1 MKLAI
6 AALLLAVFAAGV
18 HWGTFAAGGSDSY
31 CYVHQAEGWATG
43 HLQVVEPLAFE
54 APWPNAPLTFA
65 PAGHIPSP
73 TVRGAAVPMCP
84 AGLSIAMAPF
94 VWAGGARG
102 VFLVVPLFGALLVW
116 SVYVLGSRFSR
127 RVGLASAA
135 LVACSPAF
143 LFQLMQPMSDVPAA
157 ALWVMAAASATRAS
171 RRAPLMAGLA
181 TSSAILV
188 RPNLLPMGIVLG
200 AFFLAKGTE
209 SGAATTHAGESR
221 RHLTLSPHF
230 AEAAIFAATA
240 APGCLAVALIQQMFY
255 GSPLRSGYGSLDVLF
270 SAANI
275 GPNAARYLTWMWQSH
290 TPAWLIAL
298 AAPFVLPGSL
308 TALLLS
314 LAAVN
319 VACYLPYAVFND
331 WWYLRFLLPAIAIV
345 IVLMTAVINA
355 IAARFDNLQVRE
367 EASRAHPSRTRR
379 VRAAVVG
386 VVAVILC
393 LLFIQQAR
401 GRSVFDLHRLESRY
415 ERAGVYVAGHLPP
428 NALVIT
434 SWESGSV
441 RFYGHRRTLV
451 WDALDPAWLDRVIA
465 YSRARGLE
473 PFLLFE
479 RWEEP
484 IFRQRFAGSAIAA
497 LDWPPAAEIA
507 GQVRIYRP
515 DDREKYLSGNGVAT
529 EYAR

>member
-1 MKLAI
+1 MKFLI
-6 AALLLAVFAAGV
+6 AAVCLAVIAAGIR
-18 HWGTFAAGGSDSY
+18 WGTFAAGGSDSY

-43 HLQVVEPLAFE
+43 RLEVVEPLALE

-65 PAGHIPSP
+65 PAGHVPSP
-73 TVRGAAVPMCP
+73 TVQGAAVPMCP
-84 AGLSIAMAPF
+84 AGLSIAMASF
-94 VWAGGARG
+94 IWGGMAGGAGG

-143 LFQLMQPMSDVPAA
+143 LFQLMQPMNDVPTA
-157 ALWVMAAASATRAS
+157 ALWVMAAASATGAS

-181 TSSAILV
+181 TSAAILV

-200 AFFLAKGTE
+200 IFFLAKGTE
-209 SGAATTHAGESR
+209 SGAATTHTGESR
-221 RHLTLSPHF
+221 RHLTLSPHL
-230 AEAAIFAATA
+230 ADGVIFAAA
-240 APGCLAVALIQQMFY
+240 SAPGCIAVGLIQQMFY

-275 GPNAARYLTWMWQSH
+275 GPNAARYFTWMWQSH

-345 IVLMTAVINA
+345 LILMAAVIDS
-355 IAARFDNLQVRE
+355 IAARFNNLQVRD
-367 EASRAHPSRTRR
+367 PVSRTQR
-379 VRAAVVG
+379 VRAALVG
-386 VVAVILC
+386 VFTILLC
-393 LLFIQQAR
+393 SLFIREAR
-401 GRSVFDLHRLESRY
+401 ARSVFDLHRLESRY

-441 RFYGHRRTLV
+441 RFYGHRKTLV

-484 IFRQRFAGSAIAA
+484 LFRQRFAGSAIAA

-515 DDREKYLSGNGVAT
+515 NDREKYLSGTGVAT

>member
-1 MKLAI
+1 MRVGV

-43 HLQVVEPLAFE
+43 HLQVVEPLALE
-54 APWPNAPLTFA
+54 APWPEAPLTFA

-73 TVRGAAVPMCP
+73 TVRGAQVPMCP

-94 VWAGGARG
+94 VWAGRAGGKGGSGGARG
-102 VFLVVPLFGALLVW
+102 VYLVVPLFGALLVW
-116 SVYVLGSRFSR
+116 AVYVLGSRFSR

-143 LFQLMQPMSDVPAA
+143 LFQLMQPMTDVPAA
-157 ALWVMAAASATRAS
+157 ALWVMAAAYATGPG

-181 TSSAILV
+181 TGAAILV

-200 AFFLAKGTE
+200 LYFLGRR
-209 SGAATTHAGESR
+209 SSR
-221 RHLTLSPHF
+221 VADSLT
-230 AEAAIFAATA
+230 FAAA
-240 APGCLAVALIQQMFY
+240 SAPACLAVALIQQMFY
-255 GSPLRSGYGSLDVLF
+255 GSPLRSGYGSLAVLF

-275 GPNAARYLTWMWQSH
+275 VPNAARYFMWMWQSH

-345 IVLMTAVINA
+345 IVLMTAVIDA
-355 IAARFDNLQVRE
+355 IAARFNNLPVRE
-367 EASRAHPSRTRR
+367 EASRTDLSRTGKLLN
-379 VRAAVVG
+379 RAAVVG
-386 VVAVILC
+386 VVAVVIC

-401 GRSVFDLHRLESRY
+401 ARSVFDLHRLEARY

-428 NALVIT
+428 NALIIT
-434 SWESGSV
+434 SWESGSI
-441 RFYGHRRTLV
+441 RFYGHRKTLV
-451 WDALDPAWLDRVIA
+451 WDALDPAWLDRAIA
-465 YSRARGLE
+465 YSRARGFE

-484 IFRQRFAGSAIAA
+484 IFRQRFAGGAIAA

-515 DDREKYLSGNGVAT
+515 DDRAKYLSGNGVAT

>member
-18 HWGTFAAGGSDSY
+18 HWGTFAAGGSDWY

-43 HLQVVEPLAFE
+43 HLQVVEPLALE
-54 APWPNAPLTFA
+54 APWPDAPLTFA
-65 PAGHIPSP
+65 PAGHIPSS
-73 TVRGAAVPMCP
+73 TLRGAAVPMCP

-94 VWAGGARG
+94 VRAGG

-116 SVYVLGSRFSR
+116 SVYVLGSRFSP

-157 ALWVMAAASATRAS
+157 ALWVMAAASATGAS

-181 TSSAILV
+181 TSAAILV

-200 AFFLAKGTE
+200 LYFLSVNPTCRLKVV
-209 SGAATTHAGESR
+209 SR
-221 RHLTLSPHF
+221 RHRGLTPAVS
-230 AEAAIFAATA
+230 FAAA
-240 APGCLAVALIQQMFY
+240 SAPGCLAVALIQQMFY
-255 GSPLRSGYGSLDVLF
+255 GSPLRSGYGSLDALF
-270 SAANI
+270 STANI
-275 GPNAARYLTWMWQSH
+275 GPNAARYFTWMWQSH
-290 TPAWLIAL
+290 TPAWLLAL

-345 IVLMTAVINA
+345 IVLMTAVVDG
-355 IAARFDNLQVRE
+355 IAART
-367 EASRAHPSRTRR
+367 SRIDLSRTRR

-386 VVAVILC
+386 VVALVIC
-393 LLFIQQAR
+393 PLFIREAR
-401 GRSVFDLHRLESRY
+401 ARSAFDLHRLESRY

-434 SWESGSV
+434 SWESGSI
-441 RFYGHRRTLV
+441 RFYGHRTTLV
-451 WDALDPAWLDRVIA
+451 WDALDPAWLDRAIA

-484 IFRQRFAGSAIAA
+484 NFRQRFAGSAIAT

-515 DDREKYLSGNGVAT
+515 DDRRKYLSGNGVAT
-529 EYAR
+529 DYAR

>member
-43 HLQVVEPLAFE
+43 HPQVVEPLALE
-54 APWPNAPLTFA
+54 APWPDAPLTFA
-65 PAGHIPSP
+65 PAGHIPSS

-94 VWAGGARG
+94 VRAGG

-116 SVYVLGSRFSR
+116 SVYVLGARFSR
-127 RVGLASAA
+127 RVGFASAA
-135 LVACSPAF
+135 LAACSPAF

-157 ALWVMAAASATRAS
+157 ALWVMAAASATGAS

-181 TSSAILV
+181 TSAAILV

-200 AFFLAKGTE
+200 LYFLGKRSSRL
-209 SGAATTHAGESR
+209 SGS
-221 RHLTLSPHF
+221 LM
-230 AEAAIFAATA
+230 FAAA
-240 APGCLAVALIQQMFY
+240 SAPGCLAVALIQQMFY
-255 GSPLRSGYGSLDVLF
+255 GSPLRSGYGSLDALF

-275 GPNAARYLTWMWQSH
+275 VPNAARYFTWMWESH

-345 IVLMTAVINA
+345 IVLMTAVIDA
-355 IAARFDNLQVRE
+355 VGART
-367 EASRAHPSRTRR
+367 SRIDLSRTRR

-386 VVAVILC
+386 VVALVIC
-393 LLFIQQAR
+393 LLFIREAR
-401 GRSVFDLHRLESRY
+401 ARSVFDLDRLESRY

-441 RFYGHRRTLV
+441 RFYGHRQTLV
-451 WDALDPAWLDRVIA
+451 WDALDPAWLDRAIA

-484 IFRQRFAGSAIAA
+484 NFRQRFAGSAIAT

-515 DDREKYLSGNGVAT
+515 DDRQKYLSGNGVAT
-529 EYAR
+529 DYAR

>member
-1 MKLAI
+1 M
-6 AALLLAVFAAGV
+6 F
-18 HWGTFAAGGSDSY
+18 
-31 CYVHQAEGWATG
+31 
-43 HLQVVEPLAFE
+43 
-54 APWPNAPLTFA
+54 
-65 PAGHIPSP
+65 
-73 TVRGAAVPMCP
+73 
-84 AGLSIAMAPF
+84 
-94 VWAGGARG
+94 
-102 VFLVVPLFGALLVW
+102 
-116 SVYVLGSRFSR
+116 
-127 RVGLASAA
+127 
-135 LVACSPAF
+135 
-143 LFQLMQPMSDVPAA
+143 
-157 ALWVMAAASATRAS
+157 AAAS
-171 RRAPLMAGLA
+171 
-181 TSSAILV
+181 
-188 RPNLLPMGIVLG
+188 
-200 AFFLAKGTE
+200 
-209 SGAATTHAGESR
+209 
-221 RHLTLSPHF
+221 
-230 AEAAIFAATA
+230 

-270 SAANI
+270 AAANI
-275 GPNAARYLTWMWQSH
+275 VPNAAKYFTWMWQSH

-298 AAPFVLPGSL
+298 AAPLVLPGSL

-345 IVLMTAVINA
+345 IVLMTAVIDA
-355 IAARFDNLQVRE
+355 IAARIQFRE
-367 EASRAHPSRTRR
+367 EASPTDLSRTRR
-379 VRAAVVG
+379 VCAAVVG
-386 VVAVILC
+386 VVAAVIC

-401 GRSVFDLHRLESRY
+401 ARSVFDVHRLEARY

-434 SWESGSV
+434 SWESGSI
-441 RFYGHRRTLV
+441 RFYGHRKTLV
-451 WDALDPAWLDRVIA
+451 WDALDPAWLDRAIA

-484 IFRQRFAGSAIAA
+484 IFRQRFAGGAIAA

-515 DDREKYLSGNGVAT
+515 DDRQRYLDGSGVPT

>member
-1 MKLAI
+1 MKLGI
-6 AALLLAVFAAGV
+6 AALSLAVMAAGI

-43 HLQVVEPLAFE
+43 HLQVVEPLALE

-94 VWAGGARG
+94 IWAGMAGEAGGARG

-127 RVGLASAA
+127 RVGLASAV

-157 ALWVMAAASATRAS
+157 ALWVMAAASATGAS
-171 RRAPLMAGLA
+171 RRAPFMAGLA
-181 TSSAILV
+181 TSAAILV

-200 AFFLAKGTE
+200 IFFLAKGKE
-209 SGAATTHAGESR
+209 PPR
-221 RHLTLSPHF
+221 F
-230 AEAAIFAATA
+230 ADAVTFAIAS
-240 APGCLAVALIQQMFY
+240 APGCLAVALIQQGFY

-270 SAANI
+270 SGANI
-275 GPNAARYLTWMWQSH
+275 GPNAARYFTWMWQSH

-298 AAPFVLPGSL
+298 AAPFVVPGSL

-331 WWYLRFLLPAIAIV
+331 WWYLRFLMPAIAIV
-345 IVLMTAVINA
+345 LVLM
-355 IAARFDNLQVRE
+355 
-367 EASRAHPSRTRR
+367 
-379 VRAAVVG
+379 
-386 VVAVILC
+386 VAVLDDLTIKIVKRSRHPLFNFPLQWWWSPPTVVLTAFLC

-401 GRSVFDLHRLESRY
+401 ARSVFDLHRLESRY

-441 RFYGHRRTLV
+441 RFYGHHTTLV
-451 WDALDPAWLDRVIA
+451 WDALDPAWLDRAIA

-479 RWEEP
+479 GWEEP
-484 IFRQRFAGSAIAA
+484 IFRQRFAGGAIAA
-497 LDWPPAAEIA
+497 LDWPPAAEVA

-515 DDREKYLSGNGVAT
+515 DDRERYLRGGGVPT